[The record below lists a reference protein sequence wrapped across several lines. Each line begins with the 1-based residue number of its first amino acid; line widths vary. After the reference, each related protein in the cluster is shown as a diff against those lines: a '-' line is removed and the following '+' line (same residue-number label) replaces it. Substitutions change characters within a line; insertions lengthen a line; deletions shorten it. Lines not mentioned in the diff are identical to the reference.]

1 MSTRNVVLFISHKFG
16 ERIMGSYCDI
26 CRHLPDEQY
35 DVVWVVA
42 SDSFDR
48 SELSENVNARYYV
61 SEDLAT
67 LGYTPIENT
76 LIPGSPHFIPLR
88 FFLDNPH
95 YRHYWFIEY
104 DVMFTG
110 RWSTLMEDC
119 DSILGGYDFLSCHIE
134 RFGEDNRQW
143 PWWYRSNDC
152 GYALEECVKGFNP
165 ICRYSNRALALLD
178 SYMREGHSA
187 HSEVMITTC
196 LHNHGMKIG
205 DIGGT
210 GEFTPDG
217 YRNRYYIKG
226 VGTNNGTMRWRPP
239 FTMEEV
245 EALGTK
251 NRLFHPIK

>member
-1 MSTRNVVLFISHKFG
+1 
-16 ERIMGSYCDI
+16 
-26 CRHLPDEQY
+26 
-35 DVVWVVA
+35 
-42 SDSFDR
+42 
-48 SELSENVNARYYV
+48 
-61 SEDLAT
+61 
-67 LGYTPIENT
+67 
-76 LIPGSPHFIPLR
+76 
-88 FFLDNPH
+88 
-95 YRHYWFIEY
+95 
-104 DVMFTG
+104 
-110 RWSTLMEDC
+110 MEDC
-119 DSILGGYDFLSCHIE
+119 DSNLGGYDFLSCHME
-134 RFGEDNRQW
+134 KYGEGNKDW

-152 GYALEECVKGFNP
+152 GYTLEKCVKGFNP

-178 SYMREGHSA
+178 SYMKEGHSA

-205 DIGGT
+205 DIGGM

-226 VGTNNGTMRWRPP
+226 IGTNNGTMRWRPP